1 MARLI
6 EILLEEH
13 RNIEKL
19 LRVLDQELEV
29 FDRAGSPDYE
39 VLQTIIEYFR
49 DYPERYHHPKEDIIF
64 DMLRLRNP
72 TVVATVGDVEAEHQL
87 ETKHLQRFAEAVEAI
102 LAGEEHPRK
111 ILHDAVR
118 NFVDHQRQHMHREEK
133 LLFPAAVRVLRAKD
147 WEEIDARLNSK
158 NDPLFS
164 ESGKSKFDLL
174 RQTVLRWERENQA
187 NRPDRDQAQ
196 N

>member
-1 MARLI
+1 
-6 EILLEEH
+6 
-13 RNIEKL
+13 
-19 LRVLDQELEV
+19 
-29 FDRAGSPDYE
+29 
-39 VLQTIIEYFR
+39 
-49 DYPERYHHPKEDIIF
+49 
-64 DMLRLRNP
+64 
-72 TVVATVGDVEAEHQL
+72 
-87 ETKHLQRFAEAVEAI
+87 
-102 LAGEEHPRK
+102 
-111 ILHDAVR
+111 LHDAVR

-187 NRPDRDQAQ
+187 NRPDRDQAK